1 MQANKTDFLLTGTV
15 ERNCLKL
22 GNKIKMSKKENFA
35 SIVEELGDKLV
46 TIKKREN
53 VTGKVAS
60 ISRARII
67 VDLDGIAM
75 GLIPAKEFSAA
86 MIDLKVGDEI
96 TAYVMVQENDEGY
109 VILSLRKADKERYL
123 ELLEEKFSKSEPVK
137 IWIRDA
143 NRGGLMVAYGNIEGF
158 MPASQLASKHYPR
171 GNTEQILKSLKALIG
186 KELEAKVLT
195 LDPKNNKIIFS
206 EKAAGDSLAEELIS
220 KYKTGNEVEGKITG
234 IVDFGIFVDLG
245 EVEGL
250 VHISEVAWDKI
261 LGVEDLERRFKVG
274 DKIKVQIISNEGGRI
289 SLSVKRLL
297 PDPWQT
303 AIKKYKVGQVV
314 TGKVTQVTPFGAF
327 IKLDDNITGLM
338 HISEFN
344 VKNQIE
350 LQGKIKSGESHQ
362 FQILAIE
369 SEARKVTLSFP
380 KDDVVSEDVKD
391 TKKEKPAKKTAKKAT
406 KTKKEEK

>member
-1 MQANKTDFLLTGTV
+1 MT
-15 ERNCLKL
+15 
-22 GNKIKMSKKENFA
+22 KESFA
-35 SIVEELGDKLV
+35 SIIEDLGDDLV

-60 ISRARII
+60 ISKSRII

-86 MIDLKVGDEI
+86 TVDLKVGDDI

-123 ELLEEKFSKSEPVK
+123 ELLEEKYKKEEPVK

-171 GNTEQILKSLKALIG
+171 GNADQILKSLKSLVG
-186 KELEAKVLT
+186 KEIEAKVLT
-195 LDPKNNKIIFS
+195 YEPKNNKIIFS
-206 EKAAGDSLAEELIS
+206 EKAAGDSLAVELAG
-220 KYKTGNEVEGKITG
+220 KYQVGTEVEGKITG

-250 VHISEVAWDKI
+250 VHISEIAWDKI

-274 DKIKVQIISNEGGRI
+274 EKIKVQIISNDSGRI
-289 SLSVKRLL
+289 SLSVKRLTS
-297 PDPWQT
+297 DPWQI
-303 AIKKYKVGQVV
+303 AIKNYKPGQVV

-327 IKLDDNITGLM
+327 IRLDNDITGLM
-338 HISEFN
+338 HISEFG
-344 VKNQIE
+344 VKNQAD
-350 LQGKIKSGESHQ
+350 LSNKIKIDDTGQ
-362 FQILAIE
+362 FNILSIE
-369 SEARKVTLSFP
+369 TDTRKLTLGYP
-380 KDDVVSEDVKD
+380 KATPKTEEKPKKKTSVKD
-391 TKKEKPAKKTAKKAT
+391 KKSE
-406 KTKKEEK
+406 

>member
-1 MQANKTDFLLTGTV
+1 
-15 ERNCLKL
+15 
-22 GNKIKMSKKENFA
+22 MSKKENFA

-60 ISRARII
+60 ISKARII

-123 ELLEEKFSKSEPVK
+123 ELLEEKFGKNEPVK

-171 GNTEQILKSLKALIG
+171 GNAEQILKSLKSLIG

-206 EKAAGDSLAEELIS
+206 EKAAGDSLAEELVG
-220 KYKTGNEVEGKITG
+220 KYQVGNEVEGKITG

-274 DKIKVQIISNEGGRI
+274 DKLKVQIISNEGGRI

-344 VKNQIE
+344 VKSQAE
-350 LQGKIKSGESHQ
+350 LQGKIKADEAHQ

-369 SEARKVTLSFP
+369 AESRKVTLSFP
-380 KDDVVSEDVKD
+380 KDEAD
-391 TKKEKPAKKTAKKAT
+391 KKEEKPAKAKTEKKTAKA
-406 KTKKEEK
+406 KKEEK